1 MNRVI
6 RMTALALCCAVLF
19 PLTAHA
25 QVTCSRAQSAE
36 LRAEDLVPDGAQGI
50 LIHTVPQEGTLLLH
64 TRQIRPGDVL
74 PASCLD
80 SLVFTPEVDEQ
91 TDLTL
96 TYYPIQDGSLGD
108 QASLTM
114 HIYSDRDEA
123 PTALDGEME
132 TYKNIP
138 NSGLLHCTNDD
149 DGSLRFQ
156 IVNHPRR
163 GAVELLEDGA
173 FVYTPKKNKA
183 GEDRFT
189 FTVTDE
195 AGNVSNEAEIRVRI
209 LQPIDSQTFA
219 DLDRADQFCA
229 LWLRSMGLFGGET
242 VADRLC
248 FCPDKTVSRGEFL
261 VMAMDLGGLEPDI
274 TLAQPCFAD
283 EDQAPAWM
291 RPYLATA
298 LRRGIVRGVV
308 QGKSLCFEPNRPV
321 TGYEAAVMLT
331 GALGI
336 QAGEDTVDA
345 MACEDAVPAWAEQAV
360 GALRA
365 MQAGAPD
372 GAALTRARAAE
383 LLYLAALRSEA
394 G

>member
-1 MNRVI
+1 M
-6 RMTALALCCAVLF
+6 
-19 PLTAHA
+19 
-25 QVTCSRAQSAE
+25 
-36 LRAEDLVPDGAQGI
+36 
-50 LIHTVPQEGTLLLH
+50 
-64 TRQIRPGDVL
+64 
-74 PASCLD
+74 
-80 SLVFTPEVDEQ
+80 
-91 TDLTL
+91 
-96 TYYPIQDGSLGD
+96 
-108 QASLTM
+108 
-114 HIYSDRDEA
+114 
-123 PTALDGEME
+123 
-132 TYKNIP
+132 
-138 NSGLLHCTNDD
+138 
-149 DGSLRFQ
+149 
-156 IVNHPRR
+156 
-163 GAVELLEDGA
+163 
-173 FVYTPKKNKA
+173 
-183 GEDRFT
+183 
-189 FTVTDE
+189 DE